1 MSSLP
6 AAQVSIPNLA
16 MPVPLSLY
24 TAEVLP
30 EQQGIGLLLL
40 IQGGTLACPRE

>member
-30 EQQGIGLLLL
+30 EQGIRLLLL